1 MPPVPVQQRPVGPL
15 VVAGLSG
22 AAHLY
27 VGFFYLAGGLVIPLP
42 ALVPLWILWI
52 ALAVWLVRLA
62 IRRSW
67 WTPVVPLVAAAVL
80 IATAMIGEALF
91 GWTA

>member
-1 MPPVPVQQRPVGPL
+1 VQQRSVGPL
-15 VVAGLSG
+15 VVAGLAG

-42 ALVPLWILWI
+42 VLVPLWIVWV
-52 ALAVWLVRLA
+52 ALAAWLVRLA

-67 WTPVVPLVAAAVL
+67 WTAAVPIAAAAILVL
-80 IATAMIGEALF
+80 TAVIGESLF
-91 GWTA
+91 GWTP

>member
-1 MPPVPVQQRPVGPL
+1 VL
-15 VVAGLSG
+15 
-22 AAHLY
+22 
-27 VGFFYLAGGLVIPLP
+27 IPLWVVW
-42 ALVPLWILWI
+42 L

-67 WTPVVPLVAAAVL
+67 WTPAVPVLAAGILVLTAV
-80 IATAMIGEALF
+80 IGEAAF

>member
-1 MPPVPVQQRPVGPL
+1 MSSAPVQQRPVGPL
-15 VVAGLSG
+15 VVAVLAG
-22 AAHLY
+22 AAHLF
-27 VGFFYLAGGLVIPLP
+27 VGFYYLAGGLIIPG
-42 ALVPLWILWI
+42 AVLVPLWVVWI

-67 WTPVVPLVAAAVL
+67 WTPVVPVLAAVIL
-80 IATAMIGEALF
+80 VLTAVIGEAAF